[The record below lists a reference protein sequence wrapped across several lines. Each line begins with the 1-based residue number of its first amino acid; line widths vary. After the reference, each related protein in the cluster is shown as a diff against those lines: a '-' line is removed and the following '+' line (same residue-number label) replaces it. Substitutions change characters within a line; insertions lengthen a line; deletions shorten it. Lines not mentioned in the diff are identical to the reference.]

1 MNEIKLYKVEEIAKL
16 LDMHTTSVR
25 EYCKKGKLKAVKA
38 GGKWLVTEEALKE
51 FLRLKQN

>member
-16 LDMHTTSVR
+16 LDMHPTSVR